1 MTTTK
6 NNEHKKLNFSSERE
20 QSQACLNSAE
30 HEKNQGRKVL
40 NVPNKREQNQTCLDP
55 AEREGLRL
63 KGNVPNLRFPE
74 FQGEWKESTI
84 GEMFDLYSGNTPSRL
99 NKEHF
104 NGAIN
109 WISSGELKEHYIAD
123 TKEKISD
130 EAAKTLKMLPI
141 GTFVIAIYGLEAD
154 GVRGTGSIT
163 KTEATISQACMAF
176 TSKGKVQNEFLY
188 SWYKKHGNVIGI
200 RYAQGT
206 KQQNLSYDIIE
217 KFKIAY
223 PTFQEQE
230 KLNKFIALLDERI
243 ATQNKI
249 IEELKKLKSAI
260 IEIEYTPN
268 TKTTSHIGNVI
279 EQISKRNKNNAIQ
292 NVLSVSNRQGFIKQS
307 DQFENRNVASEDTS
321 NYKIVEK
328 NDFAFNPARINVGS
342 IARLTT
348 FEKGIISPMYIC
360 FRTQENVA
368 PEYIDFFFES
378 KHFYCE
384 IQKRLEG
391 SVRQCLSFEGLCNI
405 PFSLPSLEMQQR
417 IGKRLFTLGQKI
429 KTETDLLELL
439 NKQKQYL
446 LRQMFI

>member
-1 MTTTK
+1 M
-6 NNEHKKLNFSSERE
+6 NYHSSYKCV
-20 QSQACLNSAE
+20 APGLIT
-30 HEKNQGRKVL
+30 GRS
-40 NVPNKREQNQTCLDP
+40 
-55 AEREGLRL
+55 G
-63 KGNVPNLRFPE
+63 
-74 FQGEWKESTI
+74 TI
-84 GEMFDLYSGNTPSRL
+84 GKFTYIEDGYYWPHNTSLWVTNFYDNNPKFIYYLFQTIHIGQYS
-99 NKEHF
+99 
-104 NGAIN
+104 
-109 WISSGELKEHYIAD
+109 
-123 TKEKISD
+123 
-130 EAAKTLKMLPI
+130 
-141 GTFVIAIYGLEAD
+141 
-154 GVRGTGSIT
+154 TGSGVPT
-163 KTEATISQACMAF
+163 L
-176 TSKGKVQNEFLY
+176 NRN
-188 SWYKKHGNVIGI
+188 NVHRHQTFIPKLEE
-200 RYAQGT
+200 Q
-206 KQQNLSYDIIE
+206 K
-217 KFKIAY
+217 KIA
-223 PTFQEQE
+223 TF
-230 KLNKFIALLDERI
+230 LSLLDERI

-249 IEELKKLKSAI
+249 IEDLKKLKSAI

-268 TKTTSHIGNVI
+268 TKTTLHIGNVI

-321 NYKIVEK
+321 NYKIVEQ

-348 FEKGIISPMYIC
+348 FENGIVSPMYIC

>member
-40 NVPNKREQNQTCLDP
+40 NVPNKQEQNQTCLDS
-55 AEREGLRL
+55 AEREGLRP
-63 KGNVPNLRFPE
+63 KGNVPNLRFKE
-74 FQGEWKESTI
+74 FEGEWEKCILGDITENFNLRNKDKIQYPMFSVTNDRGFVPQSEQFEGRDMV
-84 GEMFDLYSGNTPSRL
+84 GEDIKAYKIIHTNDFAYNPAR
-99 NKEHF
+99 
-104 NGAIN
+104 IN
-109 WISSGELKEHYIAD
+109 VGSIAMYTGEKPCMISSLYVCFKT
-123 TKEKISD
+123 TKEVNN
-130 EAAKTLKMLPI
+130 EWLMQLLKTPKMNYYYKVN
-141 GTFVIAIYGLEAD
+141 GEG
-154 GVRGTGSIT
+154 GVRVYLFYPNFARIRMSIP
-163 KTEATISQACMAF
+163 K
-176 TSKGKVQNEFLY
+176 
-188 SWYKKHGNVIGI
+188 
-200 RYAQGT
+200 
-206 KQQNLSYDIIE
+206 IE
-217 KFKIAY
+217 EQKKIA
-223 PTFQEQE
+223 
-230 KLNKFIALLDERI
+230 KLLNLIDERI

-249 IEELKKLKSAI
+249 IEDLKKLKSAI

-268 TKTTSHIGNVI
+268 TKTTSHIGDVI

-348 FEKGIISPMYIC
+348 LEKGIVSPMYIC

-405 PFSLPSLEMQQR
+405 PISLPSLEMQQR
-417 IGKRLFTLGQKI
+417 IGKRLLTLGQKI

>member
-1 MTTTK
+1 MTSVSDYLYDGETA
-6 NNEHKKLNFSSERE
+6 FI
-20 QSQACLNSAE
+20 
-30 HEKNQGRKVL
+30 GRKGTINKPYYYKGKFWTVDTL
-40 NVPNKREQNQTCLDP
+40 FYTHSFKGVVPHFVYCLFQT
-55 AEREGLRL
+55 
-63 KGNVPNLRFPE
+63 
-74 FQGEWKESTI
+74 
-84 GEMFDLYSGNTPSRL
+84 
-99 NKEHF
+99 
-104 NGAIN
+104 IN
-109 WISSGELKEHYIAD
+109 WLRYNEASGVPSLSKD
-123 TKEKISD
+123 TIEKIKVHIPQI
-130 EAAKTLKMLPI
+130 EEQKK
-141 GTFVIAIYGLEAD
+141 
-154 GVRGTGSIT
+154 
-163 KTEATISQACMAF
+163 IS
-176 TSKGKVQNEFLY
+176 KFL
-188 SWYKKHGNVIGI
+188 S
-200 RYAQGT
+200 
-206 KQQNLSYDIIE
+206 
-217 KFKIAY
+217 
-223 PTFQEQE
+223 
-230 KLNKFIALLDERI
+230 LLDERI
-243 ATQNKI
+243 ATQSKI
-249 IEELKKLKSAI
+249 IEDLKRLKSAI

-268 TKTTSHIGNVI
+268 AKTTSHIGDVI

-348 FEKGIISPMYIC
+348 LEKGIVSPMYIC

-368 PEYIDFFFES
+368 PEYIDYFFES

-405 PFSLPSLEMQQR
+405 PLSLPSFEMQQR

-439 NKQKQYL
+439 NKQKQHL

>member
-1 MTTTK
+1 MSDIADLYKGTGISKDQLSDEGEPCILYGELYTK
-6 NNEHKKLNFSSERE
+6 YKSETIEKVISKTNIDNTKLVRSKANDVIIPCSGET
-20 QSQACLNSAE
+20 AE
-30 HEKNQGRKVL
+30 DIATARCVL
-40 NVPNKREQNQTCLDP
+40 NDNILLGGDLNIIRLHGYDGTFMSYQLNGKRKYDIAKVAQGVSVVHLYGEH
-55 AEREGLRL
+55 L
-63 KGNVPNLRFPE
+63 KGV
-74 FQGEWKESTI
+74 KTI
-84 GEMFDLYSGNTPSRL
+84 NPC
-99 NKEHF
+99 
-104 NGAIN
+104 
-109 WISSGELKEHYIAD
+109 
-123 TKEKISD
+123 
-130 EAAKTLKMLPI
+130 
-141 GTFVIAIYGLEAD
+141 LEEQ
-154 GVRGTGSIT
+154 
-163 KTEATISQACMAF
+163 K
-176 TSKGKVQNEFLY
+176 
-188 SWYKKHGNVIGI
+188 
-200 RYAQGT
+200 
-206 KQQNLSYDIIE
+206 
-217 KFKIAY
+217 KIASLL
-223 PTFQEQE
+223 F
-230 KLNKFIALLDERI
+230 LLDERI

-249 IEELKKLKSAI
+249 IEDLKKLKSAI

-348 FEKGIISPMYIC
+348 FEKGIVSPMYIC

-368 PEYIDFFFES
+368 LEYIDFFFES